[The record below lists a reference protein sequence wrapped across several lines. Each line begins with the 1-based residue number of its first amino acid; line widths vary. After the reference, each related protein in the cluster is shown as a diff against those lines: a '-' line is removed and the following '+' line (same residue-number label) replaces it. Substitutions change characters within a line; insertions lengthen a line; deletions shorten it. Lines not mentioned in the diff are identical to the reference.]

1 MAQLI
6 MNRDD
11 QRLWLDGRRYT
22 PQEIRRWTGDSDRTL
37 SAEKRELFTFLQRWF
52 DDSEKLTVQTSGS
65 TGTPKRYEVRKDR
78 MIESA
83 CMTCTF
89 LNLQPGES
97 ALLCM
102 NLRYIGAMMMVVRAL
117 VAGLHL
123 TVRPASGSPLEHV
136 DQPIDFAAMVPLQV
150 YTSLNQPET
159 KARLSRIGRLIIGG
173 GAISRDLEAQLRL
186 LPHPIY
192 STYGMTETLSHIAL
206 RRINGPEADAYYR
219 PFSGVTLSLSVDQ
232 ALVINAP
239 GLCDTSLQTNDVV
252 ELCAD
257 GRFRVIGRLDNVI
270 NSGGIKVQIEVVE
283 EQLRSLID
291 RPFAITS
298 IPDDRLG
305 EAVVLLLA
313 QSVDAAQSV
322 SIAQSVDA
330 ANANSVANAND
341 VANADSRAVN
351 ADRADHVNNL
361 MEQMKALLPLYHSP
375 KCILLTDII
384 PLTGNGKV
392 DRLACR
398 KLAQELA

>member
-6 MNRDD
+6 MNRDE
-11 QRLWLDGRRYT
+11 QRLWLDGQSYT
-22 PQEIRRWTGDSDRTL
+22 PEEIRRWTGDYDQTL

-52 DDSEKLTVQTSGS
+52 DDSERLTVQTSGS

-117 VAGLHL
+117 VAGLHF

-150 YTSLNQPET
+150 YNSLSQPQT

-219 PFSGVTLSLSVDQ
+219 PFAGVTLSLSADQ
-232 ALVINAP
+232 ALKIDVP
-239 GLCDTSLQTNDVV
+239 GLCDAPLQTNDVV
-252 ELCAD
+252 ELCGD

-270 NSGGIKVQIEVVE
+270 NTGGIKVQIEVVE

-313 QSVDAAQSV
+313 QPTDV
-322 SIAQSVDA
+322 SQL
-330 ANANSVANAND
+330 
-341 VANADSRAVN
+341 VN
-351 ADRADHVNNL
+351 AVHADHVANLVDADHVDESVHADCVNRSAEADNSSNL

-375 KCILLTDII
+375 KYILSTDAI
-384 PLTGNGKV
+384 PLTANGKV
-392 DRLACR
+392 DRSACR